1 MPDVVNALEFF
12 YLKPMNLISP
22 KNYAPQFRQH
32 CLNTVGIPTRTAVKS
47 LQKVCVAALFISV
60 LSVPGI
66 RSGFA
71 AEEKKPVIGLVM
83 KSLANE
89 FFKDMQEGAIKHV
102 AQRGDLTLLPVGMHS
117 ETDIDTQVNAVENFI
132 TKKVDAIV
140 IAPADSRALVAPL
153 ARAIKAG
160 IVVINIDVALD
171 EEAKK
176 QAGIDLAFVG
186 PDNRAGAKMSGD
198 VLAKALGEGGK
209 VVIVEGNPG
218 ADNARQ
224 RKLGFDDAVKDGKLD
239 LIDSRTAH
247 WETEEANSVFSNML
261 TAHPDIQG
269 VMAANDSMAL
279 GVVKAIDA
287 AGKSGKIKVVGFD
300 NIPAVQPLLKEGKL
314 LATIDQF
321 GSQMAAN
328 DSMALGVIKA
338 IDAAGKS
345 GKIKVVGFDNIPA
358 VQPLLKDGK
367 LLATIDQFGSQMA
380 ANGIDYA
387 MKALAGEK
395 LEGWIKTPIKLAT
408 APGS

>member
-1 MPDVVNALEFF
+1 
-12 YLKPMNLISP
+12 MNLISP

-60 LSVPGI
+60 LSVPGV

-171 EEAKK
+171 EQAKK

-209 VVIVEGNPG
+209 VVILEGNPG

-279 GVVKAIDA
+279 GVIKAIDA

-328 DSMALGVIKA
+328 
-338 IDAAGKS
+338 
-345 GKIKVVGFDNIPA
+345 
-358 VQPLLKDGK
+358 
-367 LLATIDQFGSQMA
+367 
-380 ANGIDYA
+380 GIDYA

-395 LEGWIKTPIKLAT
+395 LEGWIKTPIKLVT